1 MRSIPIT
8 IPLLL
13 AVLLSPPAL
22 AEPGP
27 ASGPAPGPCRPFAS
41 PAEALATVQAHL
53 TRMGVSYGVDTSGEY
68 PAASFANQSTNATHL
83 VRVVIDARRGLVYI
97 FLNRYLALPNDDPA
111 RDAVLRELMKLNWSL
126 NIGKFEWDPSDGEV
140 RFSYCFTTEN
150 GVGYEAFDAVVRT
163 LLQTGDRLWPEL
175 KRLTEGSR

>member
-1 MRSIPIT
+1 MKNEDIDPAVVAFFKSPCEGYG
-8 IPLLL
+8 PL
-13 AVLLSPPAL
+13 
-22 AEPGP
+22 EGN
-27 ASGPAPGPCRPFAS
+27 
-41 PAEALATVQAHL
+41 TL
-53 TRMGVSYGVDTSGEY
+53 TTGIIRYGRNADGSNLRQVTNLK
-68 PAASFANQSTNATHL
+68 AASFANQSTNATHL